1 MTTLTGMGC
10 FNTLGMTNS
19 SDTDVCIIGA
29 GMAAVFIVFSLIAI
43 PLVASPPVPPPVPPP
58 VLAPPALAPP
68 APPVPQAPPVLTPQ
82 ALSVLAPPALA
93 PSVLAAGANLFA
105 VGAGLTFTT
114 LFTIDQIGGFEN
126 LPLCNEAGVE
136 SCARVNINFDAF
148 DNDISIFGISMQ
160 RSLNNDLDLNTKF
173 FEVVL

>member
-1 MTTLTGMGC
+1 MTTLTDFGC
-10 FNTLGMTNS
+10 FNTFGMTNS
-19 SDTDVCIIGA
+19 SDTDVCLIGT
-29 GMAAVFIVFSLIAI
+29 VLLVLISFITIP
-43 PLVASPPVPPPVPPP
+43 PLVASPPVPPPLP
-58 VLAPPALAPP
+58 APPALAPP
-68 APPVPQAPPVLTPQ
+68 APPVPQAPPVLAPQ